1 MKAALFAVFLISFVA
16 TSLVGAYVVRTDDL
30 SGPGVNVQAGVT
42 FVLGSFANITFAQDQ
57 RFQSSITFPDSHTVA
72 FDGVS
77 FSVQKYPASYPSI
90 NLQISIWQ
98 PTATSGTLIRW
109 TPTLASGTI
118 VWFNVSGLG
127 TASYAIDLGSQSIS
141 AQLGPSVAFSWS
153 SFPMS
158 SDMAITVAGSQNG
171 IGGVNLQ
178 CNQQYFFLS
187 VRISCSATIG
197 VAVQAQLL
205 SWYVN
210 GVSSGTGF
218 TFSATVPVL
227 ELNGTATI
235 ALVYAPAGVVV
246 YTKTMPLDASLNLAI
261 YVFVFTVI
269 TIIVTTRQ
277 RNKFTEWRTR
287 KIRPITDFIPG
298 SFQRVRIGNAV
309 VVRGKLLRN
318 SELANYTITERVPR
332 KRS

>member
-1 MKAALFAVFLISFVA
+1 
-16 TSLVGAYVVRTDDL
+16 
-30 SGPGVNVQAGVT
+30 
-42 FVLGSFANITFAQDQ
+42 
-57 RFQSSITFPDSHTVA
+57 
-72 FDGVS
+72 
-77 FSVQKYPASYPSI
+77 
-90 NLQISIWQ
+90 
-98 PTATSGTLIRW
+98 
-109 TPTLASGTI
+109 
-118 VWFNVSGLG
+118 
-127 TASYAIDLGSQSIS
+127 
-141 AQLGPSVAFSWS
+141 
-153 SFPMS
+153 
-158 SDMAITVAGSQNG
+158 MAITVAGSQNG